1 MAVPGFTE
9 PRRRAVVPA
18 AASITVSL
26 IVTLVLAGC
35 GSSNAASSSTTTAA
49 GTGGK
54 VLQVV
59 VAENDWGSIASQVG
73 GKYVHVTSIIAD
85 PNADPHVY
93 EPTPADGRT
102 VATADLVWY
111 NGIGYD
117 DWMPKLLAAD
127 PGKRTV
133 LSVGQVVGVADGGNP
148 HRWYNPA
155 DVQSVIKAYV
165 ADLAKLDP
173 GQSGYF
179 QSQATTYN
187 TVGLKAYND
196 EIALIKSKYSGVP
209 VGASESIFAMLS
221 PALGLN
227 LITPP
232 SFLKAISE
240 GTDVSAAD
248 KATIDNQIKNH
259 LIKVYVYN
267 SQNST
272 PDVQT
277 QVKEAQDAGI
287 PTATITET
295 LVPPTAS
302 YQDWQTNQLNGIAAA
317 LAKAT
322 GK

>member
-1 MAVPGFTE
+1 MGIPGFSG
-9 PRRRAVVPA
+9 PRRRALVPA
-18 AASITVSL
+18 APFTVP
-26 IVTLVLAGC
+26 LVAALLLATGC
-35 GSSNAASSSTTTAA
+35 GSSRAAGSSTTSV

-59 VAENDWGSIASQVG
+59 VAENDWGSIAAQVG
-73 GKYVHVTSIIAD
+73 GKFVHVTSIITD
-85 PNADPHVY
+85 PNADPHTY

-117 DWMPKLLAAD
+117 NWMPKLLAAD
-127 PGKRTV
+127 PGNRTV

-155 DVQSVIKAYV
+155 DVQTVIKSYV
-165 ADLAKLDP
+165 ADLSKLDP
-173 GQSGYF
+173 ASGSYF

-187 TVGLKAYND
+187 AMGLKAYND

-221 PALGLN
+221 PALGLS

-248 KATIDNQIKNH
+248 KTTIDNQIKNH

-277 QVKEAQDAGI
+277 QVKEAQDAHI

-295 LVPPTAS
+295 LVPPTAT
-302 YQDWQTNQLNGIAAA
+302 YQDWQTTQLNGIAAA
-317 LAKAT
+317 LATAT
-322 GK
+322 GR